1 MFFLVTFLLLAI
13 ATIGASTILLTDTVI
28 KTARFVVDQ
37 QYGKH
42 HSCVRL
48 EFSNAKRFESE
59 YDTIERLNS
68 YREIL
73 ERVERYTTWP
83 QLQNFHDDWTTH
95 RSQNQLPLNSIW
107 NYKKD
112 SNSSSRKKIVFF
124 VHGGA
129 TFAGSPHKYN
139 NLHWFMSLGWLGGLN
154 ERYTD
159 MVSIDY
165 HLQPEYSLR
174 QSIVDCSTAINTVL
188 KTYANETIETVDL
201 IGFSAGAMLCLHIGL
216 LFEFG
221 KDPNVRRQKFFNVR
235 VDDPT
240 IISTAKLLSSVTRKK
255 RLYLLGPLVRLDRLF
270 VNNTYDASY
279 VMEMFNASLFDDSN
293 YAYDPLFWMIV
304 YRKSLSDT
312 FDLVKI
318 LDVALYSLSNH
329 AITLYESMV
338 QLNEINGIGKNKR
351 IELTI
356 FNEKDFV
363 VDEDLATKIMSY
375 DLRVNGKVH
384 KYLRDSIRLSDF
396 NGENDQDVTPSN
408 STLSNAFHL
417 KRVLNAIHYH
427 FFPYIVLCDASW
439 KTMKELLN
447 DRSSDTKM

>member
-1 MFFLVTFLLLAI
+1 MLFFVTVLLLTI

-28 KTARFVVDQ
+28 KTARFVVDR

-48 EFSNAKRFESE
+48 EFSDAKRFENE

-95 RSQNQLPLNSIW
+95 RSQNRLPLHSIW

-112 SNSSSRKKIVFF
+112 SDNSTRKKIVFF

-139 NLHWFMSLGWLGGLN
+139 NLHWFMTLAWLGGLN

-159 MVSIDY
+159 MISIDY

-174 QSIVDCSTAINTVL
+174 QSIVDCSTTINMVL
-188 KTYANETIETVDL
+188 ETYIDETIETVDL
-201 IGFSAGAMLCLHIGL
+201 VGFSAGAMLCLQVCL

-235 VDDPT
+235 IDDPS
-240 IISTAKLLSSVTRKK
+240 IISTAKLLSNVTTK
-255 RLYLLGPLVRLDRLF
+255 RRMYLLGPLVRLDRLF

-293 YAYDPLFWMIV
+293 YTYDPLFWMIV
-304 YRKSLSDT
+304 YQKSLSET
-312 FDLVKI
+312 FDLIKI

-338 QLNEINGIGKNKR
+338 QLNDINKIGKHKR

-356 FNEKDFV
+356 FNEKDFMV
-363 VDEDLATKIMSY
+363 NDDLATKIMTY
-375 DLRVNGKVH
+375 DLRANGKVH

-396 NGENDQDVTPSN
+396 TRANDRFAGAN
-408 STLSNAFHL
+408 SLVLSDAFNF

-439 KTMKELLN
+439 RTMEELLI
-447 DRSSDTKM
+447 DRTPDTD